1 MHWLCLLIPYFGVI
15 EIMNT
20 TSIKV
25 LLVEDDEA
33 MRLEFEAMV
42 ATHDNLSLAGSVA
55 SLADAWKVLSH
66 TIPDVAIIDLG
77 LHDGDGIELIE
88 SLQQRG
94 YPTAV
99 LVATI
104 FGDEAHVI
112 RAIEAGARG
121 YLLKDTSIEEFSRAV
136 ELVHG
141 GGAPL
146 SPQIARHLLKRFEPA
161 EKSTITARSQLLTMR
176 EVDILKHISQGFTV
190 AESAR
195 MLNISTHTVATHI
208 KNIYSKL
215 AVHNRVEAII
225 QARNQGLL

>member
-1 MHWLCLLIPYFGVI
+1 MV
-15 EIMNT
+15 T
-20 TSIKV
+20 T
-25 LLVEDDEA
+25 
-33 MRLEFEAMV
+33 
-42 ATHDNLSLAGSVA
+42 HPNLSLVGSVA
-55 SLADAWKVLSH
+55 TLTEARALLRH
-66 TIPDVAIIDLG
+66 TVPDVAIIDLG
-77 LHDGDGIELIE
+77 LHDGDGIELIKT
-88 SLQQRG
+88 LQQQI

-121 YLLKDTSIEEFSRAV
+121 YLLKDTSIEDFARAV
-136 ELVHG
+136 ELVHA

-146 SPQIARHLLKRFEPA
+146 SPQIARYLLKRFEPA
-161 EKSTITARSQLLTMR
+161 EKSAAPAGPDSLTLR
-176 EVDILKHISQGFTV
+176 EMDILKHISQGFSV

-195 MLNISTHTVATHI
+195 MLSLSSHTVATHI

-225 QARNQGLL
+225 QARNKGLI

>member
-1 MHWLCLLIPYFGVI
+1 MKK
-15 EIMNT
+15 
-20 TSIKV
+20 TSIQV
-25 LLVEDDEA
+25 LLVEDDES
-33 MRLEFEAMV
+33 MRLEFESMV
-42 ATHDNLSLAGSVA
+42 VTHPNLSLAGSA
-55 SLADAWKVLSH
+55 SSLAQARELLRSTV
-66 TIPDVAIIDLG
+66 PDVAIIDLG
-77 LHDGDGIELIE
+77 LNDGNGIELIRF
-88 SLQQRG
+88 LQKPSS
-94 YPTAV
+94 PTAV
-99 LVATI
+99 LVATV

-121 YLLKDTSIEEFSRAV
+121 YLLKDTSIEDFARAV
-136 ELVHG
+136 ELVHA

-161 EKSTITARSQLLTMR
+161 EKSSTAGPDSLTVR
-176 EVDILKHISQGFTV
+176 ELDILKHISQGFTV

-195 MLNISTHTVATHI
+195 MLNLSTHTVATHI

>member
-1 MHWLCLLIPYFGVI
+1 
-15 EIMNT
+15 MNT
-20 TSIKV
+20 SSITV
-25 LLVEDDEA
+25 LLVEDDEP
-33 MRLEFEAMV
+33 MRMEFESMV
-42 ATHDNLSLAGSVA
+42 LSHPRLTLAGSV
-55 SLADAWKVLSH
+55 STLSDAWTLLRH
-66 TIPDVAIIDLG
+66 TVPDVAIIDLG
-77 LHDGDGIELIE
+77 LHDGDGIELIK
-88 SLQQRG
+88 SLQQQASR
-94 YPTAV
+94 TAV

-121 YLLKDTSIEEFSRAV
+121 YLLKDTSLDEFARAV
-136 ELVHG
+136 ELVHA

-146 SPQIARHLLKRFEPA
+146 SPQIARHLLKRFEPV
-161 EKSTITARSQLLTMR
+161 EKSSATARPDALTAR
-176 EVDILKHISQGFTV
+176 EVDILRHISQGFTV

-225 QARNQGLL
+225 QARNQGLI

>member
-1 MHWLCLLIPYFGVI
+1 MK
-15 EIMNT
+15 T

-33 MRLEFEAMV
+33 MRQEFEAMV
-42 ATHDNLSLAGSVA
+42 VTHGKLSLVGSVA
-55 SLADAWKVLSH
+55 TLADAWTVLSH
-66 TIPDVAIIDLG
+66 VIPDVAIIDLG
-77 LHDGDGIELIE
+77 LHDGDGIELIKAMR
-88 SLQQRG
+88 QRG
-94 YPTAV
+94 FPTAV

-136 ELVHG
+136 ELVHD

-146 SPQIARHLLKRFEPA
+146 SPQIARHLLKRFGQA
-161 EKSTITARSQLLTMR
+161 EKLTIAARAEILTVR

-195 MLNISTHTVATHI
+195 MLHISTHTVATHI

-215 AVHNRVEAII
+215 AVHNRVGAII
-225 QARNQGLL
+225 QARNQGWL

>member
-1 MHWLCLLIPYFGVI
+1 
-15 EIMNT
+15 MNT
-20 TSIKV
+20 SSIKV
-25 LLVEDDEA
+25 LLVEDDEP
-33 MRLEFEAMV
+33 MRMEFESMV
-42 ATHDNLSLAGSVA
+42 LSHPRLTLAGSVA
-55 SLADAWKVLSH
+55 TLGDASALLRH
-66 TIPDVAIIDLG
+66 TVADVAIIDLG
-77 LHDGDGIELIE
+77 LHDGDGIELIK
-88 SLQQRG
+88 SLQQQGSR
-94 YPTAV
+94 TAV

-121 YLLKDTSIEEFSRAV
+121 YLLKDTSIDEFARAV
-136 ELVHG
+136 ELVHA

-161 EKSTITARSQLLTMR
+161 EKSSAALRPDGLTAR
-176 EVDILKHISQGFTV
+176 EIDILRHISQGFTV

-215 AVHNRVEAII
+215 AVHNRVEALI
-225 QARNQGLL
+225 QARNQGLI

>member
-1 MHWLCLLIPYFGVI
+1 MK
-15 EIMNT
+15 T

-25 LLVEDDEA
+25 LLVEDDEV
-33 MRLEFEAMV
+33 MRLEFETMV
-42 ATHDNLSLAGSVA
+42 ASHSKLSLVGSVA
-55 SLADAWKVLSH
+55 TLADAWIVLRH
-66 TIPDVAIIDLG
+66 TIPDVAIVDLG
-77 LHDGDGIELIE
+77 LRDGDGVDLIT

-136 ELVHG
+136 ELVHD

-146 SPQIARHLLKRFEPA
+146 SPQIAKHLLKRLGPA
-161 EKSTITARSQLLTMR
+161 EKLTAAAKAQILTTR
-176 EVDILKHISQGFTV
+176 EIDILKLISQGFTV

-195 MLNISTHTVATHI
+195 RLTLSTHTISTHI

-215 AVHNRVEAII
+215 AVHNRVAAII
-225 QARNQGLL
+225 QAKQQGLL